1 MQAGN
6 TLQVRKAIN
15 AAIKEVGASKIGTW
29 TDPKNW
35 SNYDTKVRVVAYLTT
50 DIRKVVELA
59 TEKLLNAGFNN
70 KIRITDVSDSCYSNG
85 PYIRVVAELP

>member
-1 MQAGN
+1 MAEIPVKKEQLDQIVLN
-6 TLQVRKAIN
+6 VSQSLLEEWAI
-15 AAIKEVGASKIGTW
+15 A
-29 TDPKNW
+29 D
-35 SNYDTKVRVVAYLTT
+35 RF
-50 DIRKVVELA
+50 